1 MSCSTSPPDRP
12 PPARVVPLLV
22 LSLLLPAALLVAAS
36 PLHALGAGEQENGAG
51 APRPES
57 ARDAGGAEEVG
68 GAEEAAR
75 FSKERLR
82 MVDAQIAA
90 RGVTDPAVL
99 RAMRSVP
106 RHAFVPRDAVPA
118 AYDDRPL
125 RIGGGQTISQPYIVA
140 FMTEL
145 LEPEAGDRVLEI
157 GTGSGYQAA
166 VLAEVVDEV
175 YTIEIKE
182 VLHRRAAEDL
192 RRLGYENVRTRHGDG
207 YFGWQ
212 EAAPFDGIMITA
224 AVDHLPP
231 PLLDQIADG
240 GRMVIPLGDPYSL
253 FGQTLV
259 AVTRNGEDFRLREIL
274 AVRFV
279 PMTGEALEGSAQESS
294 R

>member
-1 MSCSTSPPDRP
+1 MSSSISPPDRP
-12 PPARVVPLLV
+12 SPSHIFPFLV

-36 PLHALGAGEQENGAG
+36 PLHALGAGEQEDGGGARG
-51 APRPES
+51 SES
-57 ARDAGGAEEVG
+57 ARDTEGAEGVD
-68 GAEEAAR
+68 GAEQDAR
-75 FSKERLR
+75 LKKERLR
-82 MVDAQIAA
+82 MVDTQIAA

-106 RHAFVPRDAVPA
+106 RHAFVPRDAVSA
-118 AYDDRPL
+118 AYDDHPL
-125 RIGGGQTISQPYIVA
+125 RIGEGQTISQPYIVA

-207 YFGWQ
+207 YFGWE

-231 PLLDQIADG
+231 PLLGQLADG
-240 GRMVIPLGDPYSL
+240 GRMVLPLGDPYSL
-253 FGQTLV
+253 FGQQLV
-259 AVTRNGEDFRLREIL
+259 TVTRSGDDFRLHEIL